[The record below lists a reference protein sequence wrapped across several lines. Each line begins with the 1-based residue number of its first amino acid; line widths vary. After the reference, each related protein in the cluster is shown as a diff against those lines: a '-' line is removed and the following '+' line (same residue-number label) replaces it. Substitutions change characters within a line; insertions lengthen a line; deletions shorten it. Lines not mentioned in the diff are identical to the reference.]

1 MVSDAPKHYPVLLNE
16 IISIITPQHGGTFID
31 CTFGQGGYSKKI
43 LSYKNTKIIAF
54 DRDQKTKIS
63 ADKISKIFSNRFIFK
78 NKKFS
83 QLEDLKL
90 KNENIKAVI
99 FDLGYSY
106 SQIKDL
112 DKGLSFYSTG
122 NLDMRMGLNSF
133 SADEVVNKL
142 DLKELEKIFK
152 YFGEEKEAKKIAT
165 KIVKERKINKLNTE
179 SLVQLIE
186 KTKIKKNFKT
196 HSATKIFQSLR
207 IFVNREITE
216 LINGLIAAAKVLKK
230 DGILVVITFHSIED
244 KIVKYFFKSLSEKK
258 SISRYI
264 PKIDQ
269 PETLFRMIEKKPIKP
284 SDKEIKENPPSRS
297 AKLRYLIKK
306 ENFYKFETDIFK
318 KFNHLVE
325 IENFGKKL

>member
-1 MVSDAPKHYPVLLNE
+1 MQMGINEFSAKDA
-16 IISIITPQHGGTFID
+16 
-31 CTFGQGGYSKKI
+31 
-43 LSYKNTKIIAF
+43 
-54 DRDQKTKIS
+54 
-63 ADKISKIFSNRFIFK
+63 
-78 NKKFS
+78 
-83 QLEDLKL
+83 
-90 KNENIKAVI
+90 IK
-99 FDLGYSY
+99 
-106 SQIKDL
+106 
-112 DKGLSFYSTG
+112 
-122 NLDMRMGLNSF
+122 NLDARQ
-133 SADEVVNKL
+133 
-142 DLKELEKIFK
+142 LEKIFK
-152 YFGEEKEAKKIAT
+152 FFGDEKEAKKIAN
-165 KIVKERKINKLNTE
+165 KILFERKKKDIDTPG
-179 SLVQLIE
+179 LVDLIE
-186 KTKIKKNFKT
+186 KTKRKKNFKT

-207 IFVNREITE
+207 IFVNKEITE